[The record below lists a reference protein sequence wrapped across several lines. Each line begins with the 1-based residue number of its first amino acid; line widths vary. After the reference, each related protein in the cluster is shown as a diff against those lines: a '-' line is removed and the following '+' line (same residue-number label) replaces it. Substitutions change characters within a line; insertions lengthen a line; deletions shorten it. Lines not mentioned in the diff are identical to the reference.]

1 MHKFLITLFFAILA
15 ALMINASPLP
25 DAEPEAHNNPYESS
39 SYSPP
44 PSYDSSPYEK
54 QKPKKHTGY
63 NTGYE
68 KPTSGYEKPSTGY
81 EKPSTGYEK
90 PSSGYEKPSSGYEKP
105 SSGYEKP
112 SSGYE
117 KPSPYS

>member
-1 MHKFLITLFFAILA
+1 MQKFIVALFFAVLA

-25 DAEPEAHNNPYESS
+25 DAEPEAHDNPYGS

-44 PSYDSSPYEK
+44 SYDPYEK
-54 QKPKKHTGY
+54 PKPKHKHSGY

-68 KPTSGYEKPSTGY
+68 KPTSGYEKPTSDY
-81 EKPSTGYEK
+81 EKPTSDYEK

-112 SSGYE
+112 SSDYE